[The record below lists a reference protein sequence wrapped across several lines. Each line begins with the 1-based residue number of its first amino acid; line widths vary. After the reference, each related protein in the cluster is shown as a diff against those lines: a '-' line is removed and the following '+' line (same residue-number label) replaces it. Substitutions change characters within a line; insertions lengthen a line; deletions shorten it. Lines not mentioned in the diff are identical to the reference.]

1 MTATAGRRTPAGGT
15 PLPGA
20 LLGPEPDERLL
31 ALAVTVG
38 DLPLTLSDA
47 RSPDQP
53 LVWVNDAFS
62 RLTGYSREE
71 ALGRN
76 CRFLQGPATDRV
88 AVRRIRAAVAAGEPV
103 SEVLL
108 NYRRDGSVF
117 WNRVVISP
125 VRDVHGQVTHLVGAQ
140 LDVTAQVG
148 VDDAR
153 DLELEL
159 ARQTSAR
166 LDLLR
171 AVSDELS
178 RHLDYETAVD
188 ALADVVVPT
197 LATWGFVAVVGDRG
211 RFERVHVVATDRTMA
226 ETAEELQSETGWW
239 LERSP
244 RVRSALDSS
253 VEQVPEPM
261 PVDRATL
268 PERTTPRELELLE
281 ALGIGSSLVVQLRAR
296 DRVLGVLVLLH
307 RDPDGFGPDTAITA
321 AHLGRRAGLAL
332 DNVQLYLAQREA
344 ALTLQQRLLPHVE
357 PVAGLDLATA
367 YVPSSR
373 YAQVGGDWFDVLP
386 LRDGAIGLAVGDVVG
401 HDLRAAASMG
411 QLASLMRS
419 HAWAGLPP
427 REVLDRLDEL
437 VQGLGMAE
445 VATCVYLRWV
455 PAGDHVRVTYARAGH
470 PPPLVRLPGGT
481 VLRLDQANSTP
492 IGLTSHTYGRE
503 QATVDL
509 PAGATLVVYTD
520 GLVARRDRGLREG
533 VAQRETELSAVPDDA
548 DAGAVRDRLVQRLAA
563 RSQEDDLCLLVV
575 RVPPPDPTGS
585 MATED

>member
-1 MTATAGRRTPAGGT
+1 MTATAGRRTPPDGIR
-15 PLPGA
+15 LPAELVGRV
-20 LLGPEPDERLL
+20 PDERLL
-31 ALAVTVG
+31 ALAVTEG

-47 RSPDQP
+47 QAPDQP
-53 LVWVNDAFS
+53 LVWVNEAFT
-62 RLTGYSREE
+62 RLTGYTPED

-76 CRFLQGPATDRV
+76 CRFLQGPATDPAAVQRMRY
-88 AVRRIRAAVAAGEPV
+88 AVRSGRSI

-125 VRDVHGQVTHLVGAQ
+125 VHDADGQVTHLVGAQ

-148 VDDAR
+148 DDDAR

-159 ARQTSAR
+159 ARQTSSR

-178 RHLDYETAVD
+178 RHLDYDTAVD
-188 ALADVVVPT
+188 ALADVVVPA
-197 LATWGFVAVVGDRG
+197 LATWGFVAVVGERG
-211 RFERVHVVATDRTMA
+211 RFERVHVVATDPRLAATAARLEA
-226 ETAEELQSETGWW
+226 EAGWW

-244 RVRSALDSS
+244 RVRGALDSS
-253 VEQVPEPM
+253 IELVPEPM
-261 PVDRATL
+261 PVDRADL
-268 PERTTPRELELLE
+268 PSRSTPGELRLLE
-281 ALGIGSSLVVQLRAR
+281 RLGLGSSLIVQLRAR

-307 RDPDGFGPDTAITA
+307 HEPDGFGPETAITA

-445 VATCVYLRWV
+445 VATCVYLHWV
-455 PAGDHVRVTYARAGH
+455 PAGDHARVTYARAGH
-470 PPPLVRLPGGT
+470 PPPMVRLPGGE
-481 VLRLDQANSTP
+481 VLRLDHANSTP
-492 IGLTSHTYGRE
+492 IGLTTYTSGRA

-509 PAGATLVVYTD
+509 PAGSTLVVYTD
-520 GLVARRDRGLREG
+520 GLVERRDRGLREG
-533 VAQRETELSAVPDDA
+533 VAQLEAELQAVPDDA
-548 DAGAVRDRLVQRLAA
+548 DATAVRDRLVQRLAA
-563 RSQEDDLCLLVV
+563 SSQEDDLCLLVV
-575 RVPPPDPTGS
+575 RVPS
-585 MATED
+585 ATEPVVRQD

>member
-1 MTATAGRRTPAGGT
+1 MTATAGRRTPPAGT
-15 PLPGA
+15 PLPDGLVLA
-20 LLGPEPDERLL
+20 SPDDHLL
-31 ALAVTVG
+31 ALAVAAG
-38 DLPLTLSDA
+38 DLPFTLSDA
-47 RSPDQP
+47 RAPDQP
-53 LVWVNDAFS
+53 VVWVNEAFI
-62 RLTGYSREE
+62 RLTGFSREDV
-71 ALGRN
+71 LGHN
-76 CRFLQGPATDRV
+76 CRFLQGPATDREAV
-88 AVRRIRAAVAAGEPV
+88 ARIRAALAAGEPV

-125 VRDVHGQVTHLVGAQ
+125 VRDADGQVTHLVGAQ

-171 AVSDELS
+171 AVSDELA
-178 RHLDYETAVD
+178 RHLDYDAAVD
-188 ALADVVVPT
+188 ALADVAVPA

-211 RFERVHVVATDRTMA
+211 RFQRVHVVATDPALRGVA
-226 ETAEELQSETGWW
+226 RALESESGRW

-244 RVRSALDSS
+244 RVRHALGGTS
-253 VEQVPEPM
+253 EHVPEPA
-261 PVDRATL
+261 PVDRTSL
-268 PERTTPRELELLE
+268 PGRTTAAELGLLE
-281 ALGIGSSLVVQLRAR
+281 QLGVGSSLVVQLRAR
-296 DRVLGVLVLLH
+296 DRVLGVLVLMH
-307 RDPDGFGPDTAITA
+307 REVDGFRPDTVITA

-332 DNVQLYLAQREA
+332 DNVQLYIAQREA

-386 LRDGAIGLAVGDVVG
+386 LRDGAVGLAVGDVVG

-455 PAGDHVRVTYARAGH
+455 ADGDHARVTYARAGH
-470 PPPLVRLPGGT
+470 PPPLVRMPGGQ
-481 VLRLDQANSTP
+481 VHRLDRANSTP
-492 IGLTSHTYGRE
+492 IGLTSQASRRE
-503 QATVDL
+503 QDTVDL
-509 PAGATLVVYTD
+509 PPGATLVVYTD
-520 GLVARRDRGLREG
+520 GLVERRDRGLREG
-533 VAQRETELSAVPDDA
+533 VAQLEAELSAIPDDA
-548 DAGAVRDRLVQRLAA
+548 DAAAVCDRLVQRLGGQA
-563 RSQEDDLCLLVV
+563 QEDDLCLLVV
-575 RVPPPDPTGS
+575 RVPGVPD
-585 MATED
+585 EH

>member
-1 MTATAGRRTPAGGT
+1 MTATAGRRTPPGGT
-15 PLPGA
+15 PLPAGVVVRA
-20 LLGPEPDERLL
+20 PDDRLL
-31 ALAVTVG
+31 ALAVTAG

-47 RSPDQP
+47 QAPDQP
-53 LVWVNDAFS
+53 LVWVNDAFT
-62 RLTGYSREE
+62 RLTGYRREDV
-71 ALGRN
+71 LGRN
-76 CRFLQGPATDRV
+76 CRFLQGTGTDPG
-88 AVRRIRAAVAAGEPV
+88 AVRRMRAAVDAGEPV

-125 VRDVHGQVTHLVGAQ
+125 VRDADGQVTHLVGAQ

-148 VDDAR
+148 DEDAR

-171 AVSDELS
+171 AVSDELA
-178 RHLDYETAVD
+178 RHLEYDAAVD
-188 ALADVVVPT
+188 ALADVVVPV
-197 LATWGFVAVVGDRG
+197 LADWGFVAVVGDRG
-211 RFERVHVVATDRTMA
+211 RFERVHVVATDPALRDTAA
-226 ETAEELQSETGWW
+226 ELEAESGWW
-239 LERSP
+239 LQRSP
-244 RVRSALDSS
+244 RVRTALDSG
-253 VEQVPEPM
+253 VELVPEPA

-268 PERTTPRELELLE
+268 PDRATPRELELLDR
-281 ALGIGSSLVVQLRAR
+281 LGPGTSLVVQLRAR
-296 DRVLGVLVLLH
+296 DRVLGVLVLL
-307 RDPDGFGPDTAITA
+307 RRARDGFGPDAAITA

-411 QLASLMRS
+411 QLASLLRS

-445 VATCVYLRWV
+445 VATCVYLHWV
-455 PAGDHVRVTYARAGH
+455 PAGDHARVTYARAGH
-470 PPPLVRLPGGT
+470 PPPLVRLPGGA
-481 VLRLDQANSTP
+481 VLRLDRANSTP
-492 IGLTSHTYGRE
+492 IGLTTQTTGRD

-509 PAGATLVVYTD
+509 PAGSTLVVYTD
-520 GLVARRDRGLREG
+520 GLVERRDRGLREG
-533 VAQRETELSAVPDDA
+533 VVLLEQELAAVDDDA
-548 DAGAVRDRLVQRLAA
+548 DAEAVRDRLVQRLAGT
-563 RSQEDDLCLLVV
+563 SQEDDLCLLVV
-575 RVPPPDPTGS
+575 RVPAPGEG
-585 MATED
+585 AEGR